1 MPDLPPILRFVIT
14 GAANSVFGFTI
25 IMVALWFGL
34 RDVLANLSGFAGG
47 LLLGFVTNRYW
58 TFEVRGRV
66 RLAEVAR
73 YLAGFALAW
82 SLNIA
87 VVLAGIR
94 AGFAGSPLIHLAGIA
109 VYSASFYVISRRFV
123 FVPPGS

>member
-14 GAANSVFGFTI
+14 GAANSAFGFAI
-25 IMVALWFGL
+25 ILVALWFGL
-34 RDVLANLSGFAGG
+34 GDVLANLTGYAGG

-58 TFEVRGRV
+58 TFEVRGPV

-82 SLNIA
+82 SLNIT
-87 VVLAGIR
+87 VVLIGVSAGM
-94 AGFAGSPLIHLAGIA
+94 AKSPLIHLAGIV
-109 VYSASFYVISRRFV
+109 VYSAAFYVISRRFV
-123 FVPPGS
+123 FGRPNP